1 MRLADRKVPVRLEL
15 SLQTKSTP
23 DGTGSNL
30 LGEITG
36 TDPKLKDEVVLLG
49 GHFDSWHSGTGAA
62 DNAASCVALVEALR
76 ILKAI
81 GAKPRR
87 TIRVALWDGEEQ
99 GYFGSIGY
107 VQKHYGDPFTIQLKP
122 GHSKLSAYYN
132 LDNGAGRI
140 RGVNL
145 QGNEAARPIFEDLL
159 APFAYLRADT
169 ITVLSTGGTDHM
181 AFDAV
186 GLPGF
191 QFIQDP
197 LDYNTRVHHTN
208 LDVLE
213 AVIEED
219 LKINAVIVA
228 AVAYQT
234 AMMPERMPR
243 KALPKP
249 AEGTWFLKENRP

>member
-1 MRLADRKVPVRLEL
+1 
-15 SLQTKSTP
+15 
-23 DGTGSNL
+23 
-30 LGEITG
+30 
-36 TDPKLKDEVVLLG
+36 
-49 GHFDSWHSGTGAA
+49 
-62 DNAASCVALVEALR
+62 
-76 ILKAI
+76 LKAI

-107 VQKHYGDPFTIQLKP
+107 VQKHYGDPFTIQLRA

-145 QGNEAARPIFEDLL
+145 QGNEAARPIFENLL